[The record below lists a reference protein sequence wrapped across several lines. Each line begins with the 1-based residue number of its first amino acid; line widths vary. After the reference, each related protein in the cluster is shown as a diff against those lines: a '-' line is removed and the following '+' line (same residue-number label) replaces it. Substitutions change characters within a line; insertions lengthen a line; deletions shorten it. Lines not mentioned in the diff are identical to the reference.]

1 MASASSNREVRYS
14 TAWGGLRE
22 GMKQLDPSRYKYKH
36 TVYMQF
42 KEQDEWLC
50 LHHKNDFEKNHIT
63 VYGICRL

>member
-22 GMKQLDPSRYKYKH
+22 GMKLLDPSRYKYRH

-50 LHHKNDFEKNHIT
+50 CTSQK
-63 VYGICRL
+63 